1 MKNNKK
7 SEILIS
13 QKKRSWYEL
22 VLAAVFY
29 GVFIYLLGILIYV
42 VYLGIS
48 VVTFIKLLTSLVSV
62 GGFCFG
68 YGLIFSATKD
78 IIINVTDSIIITR
91 YVVGPFSYDV
101 KSKVTEFEYVSFFQD
116 KWDEYATNLW
126 YVKNRHYKMC
136 SFETKES
143 AYQFCLDLSTKL
155 NIDILDATEKGNFK
169 WIEKDVL
176 K

>member
-1 MKNNKK
+1 MKNSNKF
-7 SEILIS
+7 EVLIS

-22 VLAAVFY
+22 VLAAIFF
-29 GVFIYLLGILIYV
+29 GVLIYLLGIV
-42 VYLGIS
+42 VYLTYLGIS
-48 VVTFIKLLTSLVSV
+48 LVLFIRLLSAFVLV
-62 GGFCFG
+62 GGFCLG

-78 IIINVTDSIIITR
+78 IIIKVSDSIIITR

-101 KSKVTEFEYVSFFQD
+101 KSKVTAFEYVSFFQD
-116 KWDEYATNLW
+116 RWGEYATNLW

-169 WIEKDVL
+169 WIEKDKL